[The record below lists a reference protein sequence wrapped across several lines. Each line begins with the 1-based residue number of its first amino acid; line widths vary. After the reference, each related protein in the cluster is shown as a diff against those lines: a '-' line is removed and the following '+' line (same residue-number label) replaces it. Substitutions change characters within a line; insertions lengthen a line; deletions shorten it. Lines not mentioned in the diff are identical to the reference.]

1 MARNIKYVGSQKDPK
16 EFLLQNPDQLMI
28 GLPEHD
34 GKKKPDPNFDLRPEN
49 VTEQGDVADAQQNQ
63 EALDAKEII
72 ADVLSSY
79 GLESLVDEAWEMLI
93 EMDSPNPETVVLQLR
108 RTEEFQDRFKGMALR
123 TAAGH
128 AAISPAEYIAL
139 ERSYKDAMMTAGI
152 PESFYDSPDDLAE
165 FIGNDVSQAEFTARV
180 GMAAEAVRSVDPN
193 LKVQLQEMYGVGV
206 ENDGELIAYFLDPE
220 RGVNVIEQRLQL
232 EAAGLSAASLGTLG
246 SGLTAPTAERLA
258 DMAVQTREITQRFAG
273 QRAITQQLV
282 GEESAMTAD
291 EFAAASFGLDSEA
304 TSDLARL
311 RAQREQ
317 RGRRQSGAAM
327 TQTGVTGLGR
337 AK

>member
-1 MARNIKYVGSQKDPK
+1 MARRLKRVGSLRDPK
-16 EFLLQNPDQLMI
+16 KQFEESQDILNMFA
-28 GLPEHD
+28 GL
-34 GKKKPDPNFDLRPEN
+34 KPDKLLPDTSRDPIPEN
-49 VTEQGDVADAQQNQ
+49 VTEQG
-63 EALDAKEII
+63 
-72 ADVLSSY
+72 
-79 GLESLVDEAWEMLI
+79 
-93 EMDSPNPETVVLQLR
+93 
-108 RTEEFQDRFKGMALR
+108 
-123 TAAGH
+123 
-128 AAISPAEYIAL
+128 
-139 ERSYKDAMMTAGI
+139 DAMMTAGI

-206 ENDGELIAYFLDPE
+206 ENDGELIAYYLDPE
-220 RGVNVIEQRLQL
+220 RATTVIEQRLQL

-246 SGLTAPTAERLA
+246 TGLTAPTAERLA

-273 QRAITQQLV
+273 QRAVTQRLV

-311 RAQREQ
+311 RRQREQ
-317 RGRRQSGAAM
+317 RGRRQTGAAM
-327 TQTGVTGLGR
+327 TQTGVTGLGTAR
-337 AK
+337 